1 MTERLICL
9 ACLVIG
15 YGFGLIQ
22 VAHIYSKAKNI
33 NIREK
38 GSGNAGTTNMFRV
51 MGIKAGIIT
60 LVGDCAKLVA
70 AMIFTKL
77 IFLTGLGFQIDPTA
91 LALYTGL
98 GCVLGH
104 DFPFYFHFKGGK
116 GVASSCGVMLF
127 CFPVPAII
135 CYIVTIAV
143 IALTRFVSLGSM
155 ILLTLYAILVSLFWA
170 NGNIWII
177 LWSVFLAALC
187 IYRHRAN
194 IARLLS
200 GTENKLGKK

>member
-1 MTERLICL
+1 MNISTVFIWLFTAVLSYCIGSISSGILVSKAFHGPDLHTVGSKSTGATNVQRTLGWKPGLITFFGDCVKALL
-9 ACLVIG
+9 ACWIG
-15 YGFGLIQ
+15 L
-22 VAHIYSKAKNI
+22 
-33 NIREK
+33 
-38 GSGNAGTTNMFRV
+38 
-51 MGIKAGIIT
+51 
-60 LVGDCAKLVA
+60 
-70 AMIFTKL
+70 KL
-77 IFLTGLGFQIDPTA
+77 IGSHAGAMFAGVFVI
-91 LALYTGL
+91 
-98 GCVLGH
+98 LGH
-104 DFPFYFHFKGGK
+104 NWPVFFHFKGGK

-155 ILLTLYAILVSLFWA
+155 ILLTLYAILVSLFWS

>member
-1 MTERLICL
+1 MNISTVFIWLFTAALSYCIGSISTGILVSKAFHGPDLHTVGSKSTGATNVQRTLGWKPGLITFFGDCVKALL
-9 ACLVIG
+9 ACWIG
-15 YGFGLIQ
+15 L
-22 VAHIYSKAKNI
+22 K
-33 NIREK
+33 
-38 GSGNAGTTNMFRV
+38 
-51 MGIKAGIIT
+51 
-60 LVGDCAKLVA
+60 
-70 AMIFTKL
+70 
-77 IFLTGLGFQIDPTA
+77 LTGSHAGAMFAGVFVI
-91 LALYTGL
+91 
-98 GCVLGH
+98 LGH
-104 DFPFYFHFKGGK
+104 NWPVFFHFKGGK

-155 ILLTLYAILVSLFWA
+155 ILLTLYAILVSVFWS